1 VDLCADAGLTHDLER
16 SQTSRV
22 QRIKTETWSKVAV
35 RFKATLLLCSLL
47 YEDMKVFSIVS
58 LTLGLAYASAQAQEA
73 EPQFPADQIKK
84 GAALFA
90 RHCATC
96 HGTRMRNPQWA
107 INLRAFPRNAQAR
120 FVDSVTNGKRNMPPW
135 DDVLD
140 PNDIEALWAY
150 VSAGEPAD

>member
-1 VDLCADAGLTHDLER
+1 MNAF
-16 SQTSRV
+16 S
-22 QRIKTETWSKVAV
+22 AV
-35 RFKATLLLCSLL
+35 S
-47 YEDMKVFSIVS
+47 
-58 LTLGLAYASAQAQEA
+58 LGLAFMSASAAA
-73 EPQFPADQIKK
+73 AGGEPQFRPEQIKK

-107 INLRAFPRNAQAR
+107 IDLRDFPHSGHAR

-140 PNDIEALWAY
+140 PDEIEALWAY
-150 VSAGEPAD
+150 VIEGEPGD